1 MSGRL
6 HGPHRVV
13 GGHRCRRGRRILH
26 RPGPRRRLRPPRA
39 RSPADA
45 RRVPAPLHRRPHAVR
60 RAPAALVRALR
71 AARPRRVVDR
81 IPLALGV
88 PVGGDAAPGAGPHL
102 QRGDHAALDRRL
114 LQLRLPARPRLR
126 RPTTARRRRLR
137 AGTGRV
143 LGGLLLRRSPRRRA
157 GLAVAGPDVA
167 ALEAFVLDFPPAMRV
182 LVVED
187 ETDLG
192 EVFRDF
198 LSELG
203 PQPVL
208 VRSAEAALGKLQ
220 TDRPDA
226 IILDIHLPGMSGL
239 DFLQL
244 RPVRESG
251 LPIVAVSGGA
261 TERPARECLR
271 LRALDFVGKP
281 VPLERLH
288 DVLIFLE
295 PHAID
300 RTREESTRRAE
311 RRQSPRTR
319 IEVPVTLREYRGAS
333 WSGRC
338 VELSATGMKVK
349 TEATLSAGLAIKC
362 LFTDRKS
369 TRLNS
374 SHVAI
379 SYA

>member
-1 MSGRL
+1 PL
-6 HGPHRVV
+6 
-13 GGHRCRRGRRILH
+13 
-26 RPGPRRRLRPPRA
+26 A

-60 RAPAALVRALR
+60 RAPAALVRVLR

-88 PVGGDAAPGAGPHL
+88 PVGGDAAPGAGRHL
-102 QRGDHAALDRRL
+102 QRGDYAALDRRL

-203 PQPVL
+203 HQPVL

-251 LPIVAVSGGA
+251 LPIVAVSGVA
-261 TERPARECLR
+261 TESQARECLR
-271 LRALDFVGKP
+271 LGALDFVGRP

-288 DVLIFLE
+288 DVLLFLE
-295 PHAID
+295 PHAIS
-300 RTREESTRRAE
+300 RTRDASARRAGGHHLA
-311 RRQSPRTR
+311 RPAGRRRRRRALVRQSPRAR
-319 IEVPVTLREYRGAS
+319 GPPARRDRPPPEPLTLHPAR
-333 WSGRC
+333 
-338 VELSATGMKVK
+338 
-349 TEATLSAGLAIKC
+349 
-362 LFTDRKS
+362 
-369 TRLNS
+369 
-374 SHVAI
+374 
-379 SYA
+379 